1 MTQLQWDETMS
12 VGNEEIDGQHRRLL
26 GAINDLYKAIMEG
39 TFTTVQGARGKAL
52 SDLDDYISLHFSTE
66 EKHMEKMGF
75 PGLPEHRKL
84 HREFAA
90 QVVRCK
96 NDISGGDFV
105 LTSDILKTMLKW
117 FRDHFLTEDRKYA
130 SFTGSGG
137 NCDGLRDPSRR

>member
-26 GAINDLYKAIMEG
+26 GAINDL
-39 TFTTVQGARGKAL
+39 
-52 SDLDDYISLHFSTE
+52 DYISLHFSNE
-66 EKHMEKMGF
+66 EKHMEMMGF
-75 PGLPEHRKL
+75 PGLPEHSKL

-90 QVVRCK
+90 QVVRYK
-96 NDISGGDFV
+96 NDISGGEFV
-105 LTSDILKTMLKW
+105 LTSDILKTKLKW
-117 FRDHFLTEDRKYA
+117 FRDHFLTEDRKCA